1 MTLHV
6 TLPDGSPLQLADGA
20 TVADAAAAIGPRL
33 AKAAIAGRVTPA
45 TGSRAGAGRTAD
57 PAARAAT
64 VQPGR
69 GSEEDGKGVLVDLSC
84 RLNEGDQVAIV
95 TLKSEDPE
103 ALDIMRHTAG
113 HVMAQAV
120 LRLFPG
126 AKYAIGPTIENGF
139 YYDIQLPQP
148 LTDADLPRIERE
160 MARIVRENA
169 PIARHELP
177 ADRASAVFA
186 GGEEAG
192 RAREALAGAGASPS
206 NVRAGRAVL
215 AGGEGAAEA
224 AGTPAGPAASSPATP
239 AAQPFKEELIRDLVA
254 AGQAD
259 HGVSLYTQ
267 GEFVDLCRGPHL
279 PSTGKLGAFKLTSVA
294 GAYWRGD
301 EGNAMLTRIY
311 GTAWPSQ
318 KELDAYLQRLEMARQ
333 RDHRRIGRDL
343 DLFSFHEEGPGFPF
357 FHPKGMRLWNAMVDF
372 WRAEHVRAG
381 YEEISTPVILRRELW
396 ERSGHWDNYKDNM
409 YFTEIDEQPYAVKP
423 MNCPGGLL
431 IYKSRRRSYRDL
443 PLRMAELGRVH
454 RHEMSGVLHGL
465 FRVRYFTQDDAHI
478 YCTPEQLED
487 EVRGVLHFMLHI
499 YSAFGFAD
507 VKIELSTR
515 PEKSIGSDEMWE
527 RAESVLEKVLNSETV
542 PAPAAPRVGSAAGV
556 RVSAAAGERVP
567 LAYQL
572 NPGDG
577 AFYGPKIDFHI
588 RDVMGRT
595 WQCGTIQVDF
605 AMPERLDIG
614 YTGADNEEHRPVMI
628 HRALLGSIERFMG
641 ILLEHYGGNLPT
653 WLAPEQV
660 RVLPIADRHTECA
673 HEVAAVFAGAAAQAG
688 LHLWVAVDDR
698 AESLGKRIR
707 EGQVHRVPYL
717 LVVGDRE
724 ASQKTV
730 AVRLRGKDEGSRPV
744 DEVVSGIVDE
754 VRERRLPALGVAD

>member
-1 MTLHV
+1 MTLHI
-6 TLPDGSPLQLADGA
+6 TLPDGSPLELADGA

-33 AKAAIAGRVTPA
+33 AKAAIAGRVTPPDD
-45 TGSRAGAGRTAD
+45 G
-57 PAARAAT
+57 
-64 VQPGR
+64 
-69 GSEEDGKGVLVDLSC
+69 DGKLVDLAHP
-84 RLNEGDQVAIV
+84 LGEGDSIAII
-95 TLKSEDPE
+95 TLKAEDPD
-103 ALDIMRHTAG
+103 AIDIMRHTAS

-120 LRLFPG
+120 TRLFPG

-139 YYDIQLPQP
+139 YYDIQFPQP
-148 LTDADLPRIERE
+148 VSEVDLQRIEQE
-160 MARIVRENA
+160 MARIVKENA

-177 ADRASAVFA
+177 AEQAIAVFSGDDA
-186 GGEEAG
+186 AA
-192 RAREALAGAGASPS
+192 RAAGAT
-206 NVRAGRAVL
+206 
-215 AGGEGAAEA
+215 AA
-224 AGTPAGPAASSPATP
+224 P
-239 AAQPFKEELIRDLVA
+239 AAQPFKEELIRDLVVT
-254 AGQAD
+254 GQAD
-259 HGVSLYTQ
+259 DGVSLYTQ

-301 EGNAMLTRIY
+301 ERNAMLTRIY

-431 IYKSRRRSYRDL
+431 VYKSRRRSYRDL

-499 YSAFGFAD
+499 YAAFGFSD
-507 VKIELSTR
+507 IRIELSTR
-515 PEKSIGSDEMWE
+515 PEKSIGSDEVWE
-527 RAESVLEKVLNSETV
+527 RAEAVLATVLDSETV
-542 PAPAAPRVGSAAGV
+542 SQPAGAIGPDGAPA
-556 RVSAAAGERVP
+556 RVP

-588 RDVMGRT
+588 RDVMGRS

-605 AMPERLDIG
+605 AMPERLDIT

-660 RVLPIADRHTECA
+660 RVLPIADRHAAYA
-673 HEVAAVFAGAAAQAG
+673 HEVAAVFAGAAAQHG
-688 LHLWVAVDDR
+688 RHLYVAVDDR

-707 EGQVHRVPYL
+707 EGQLHKVPYL

-724 ASQKTV
+724 AQKRTV
-730 AVRLRGKDEGSRPV
+730 SVRARGTDEGSRPV
-744 DEVVSGIVDE
+744 DEVAVDILDE
-754 VRERRLPALGVAD
+754 VRERRLPAVAEAPAGEAAAD